1 MGRKVFLPMT
11 QRLTDALAT
20 PTVDAMRTRLGG
32 RISAETSSPLLAGAV
47 VSLATAG
54 GKERIGVVVA
64 SDEHTTHV
72 YLERGIVKRT
82 RAGSVSP
89 HGGETPA
96 DLIEI
101 ARQARIFASLV
112 EGQEVLVEREDK
124 TTQTGILRER
134 CRYGALVEIEGGKV
148 LGVGFAKL
156 WPSATASPKDGA
168 GAN

>member
-1 MGRKVFLPMT
+1 MT

-32 RISAETSSPLLAGAV
+32 RISDESRSPLLAGSLV
-47 VSLATAG
+47 TLATAG
-54 GKERIGVVVA
+54 GKERIGVIVA
-64 SDEHTTHV
+64 SDEQTAHV

-82 RAGSVSP
+82 TASSVSL
-89 HGGETPA
+89 HGGEIPA
-96 DLIEI
+96 DLIVI

-112 EGQEVLVEREDK
+112 EGQDVLVEREDK
-124 TTQTGILRER
+124 TTQAGILREK
-134 CRYGALVEIEGGKV
+134 CRYGALVEIDGGKV

-156 WPSATASPKDGA
+156 WPSAATSPKVGA

>member
-32 RISAETSSPLLAGAV
+32 RITEETRSPLLAGSLV
-47 VSLATAG
+47 TLATPRG
-54 GKERIGVVVA
+54 SERVGVIVA
-64 SDEHTTHV
+64 SDEHTAHV

-82 RAGSVSP
+82 STGSVSL

-96 DLIEI
+96 DLIPI
-101 ARQARIFASLV
+101 ARQARIFASLL

-124 TTQTGILRER
+124 TTQTGVLREK

-156 WPSATASPKDGA
+156 WPSAAASPKDGA

>member
-32 RISAETSSPLLAGAV
+32 RIADQTRSPLLAGSV
-47 VSLATAG
+47 VTLPTAG
-54 GKERIGVVVA
+54 GSERVGVLVA
-64 SDEHTTHV
+64 SDEHTAHV

-82 RAGSVSP
+82 SASSVSP

-96 DLIEI
+96 DLIAI
-101 ARQARIFASLV
+101 ARQARIFASLY

-124 TTQTGILRER
+124 TTQTGILREK
-134 CRYGALVEIEGGKV
+134 CRYGALVEIDDSKV

-156 WPSATASPKDGA
+156 WPSASASPKDGA